1 MDSRLRMAAL
11 VAMTTDRNAVVS
23 RMKAMAT
30 TARISHT
37 IRLVICLVKSTEPA
51 VVPVT

>member
-1 MDSRLRMAAL
+1 
-11 VAMTTDRNAVVS
+11 MTTDRNAMVS
-23 RMKAMAT
+23 RMNAITT

-37 IRLVICLVKSTEPA
+37 IRLVICSVKSTVPA

>member
-1 MDSRLRMAAL
+1 
-11 VAMTTDRNAVVS
+11 
-23 RMKAMAT
+23 MAT

-37 IRLVICLVKSTEPA
+37 IRLVIRVVKSTWPA

>member
-1 MDSRLRMAAL
+1 MDSRFRIAAL
-11 VAMTTDRNAVVS
+11 VAITTERNATVS

-37 IRLVICLVKSTEPA
+37 IRPVTRLVKSTWPA